1 MKEESKMSYPGIV
14 LDTSAA
20 MALFL
25 QEKEGI
31 QLEEIINNILNSNGQ
46 IFVPSLFWFEV
57 GNTLISAFNRKR
69 ITQEEIQGIE
79 FDISELPVVTDP
91 FPDLAIRIRIREIA
105 ILKNLTYYDAS
116 YVELAKRL
124 ELPLKSF
131 DKKLNLA
138 MS

>member
-1 MKEESKMSYPGIV
+1 MKVESKMSFPGII

-25 QEKEGI
+25 QEEQGI
-31 QLEEIINNILNSNGQ
+31 QIEEIIDNIINANGQ

-69 ITQEEIQGIE
+69 ITLEEIQGIE
-79 FDISELPVVTDP
+79 FDLSELPIVTDP
-91 FPDLAIRIRIREIA
+91 LPNIAIRIRIREIA
-105 ILKNLTYYDAS
+105 ISKKLTYYDAS
-116 YVELAKRL
+116 YIELAKRL
-124 ELPLKSF
+124 QLPLKSF

>member
-1 MKEESKMSYPGIV
+1 MKVESKMGFPGFV

-25 QEKEGI
+25 QEEEGI
-31 QLEEIINNILNSNGQ
+31 QIEEILNDIINANGQ

-57 GNTLISAFNRKR
+57 GNTLISAFKRKR
-69 ITQEEIQGIE
+69 ITLEEIQGIE
-79 FDISELPVVTDP
+79 FDISKLPIVTDSL
-91 FPDLAIRIRIREIA
+91 PDLAIRIRIREIA
-105 ILKNLTYYDAS
+105 NSKGLTYYDAS

-131 DKKLNLA
+131 DKKIHLA

>member
-1 MKEESKMSYPGIV
+1 MKEESKINFPGIV

-25 QEKEGI
+25 QEEEGVE
-31 QLEEIINNILNSNGQ
+31 LEELINNIINANGQ

-57 GNTLISAFNRKR
+57 GNTLVSAFIRKR
-69 ITQEEIQGIE
+69 ITLEEIQGIE
-79 FDISELPVVTDP
+79 FDISELPIVTDP
-91 FPDLAIRIRIREIA
+91 LPDLAIRIRTREIA
-105 ILKNLTYYDAS
+105 ILKKLTYYDAS

-131 DKKLNLA
+131 DKKIHLA

>member
-1 MKEESKMSYPGIV
+1 MKEENKINFPGIV

-25 QEKEGI
+25 QEEEGI
-31 QLEEIINNILNSNGQ
+31 QLEEIINNIINANGQ

-57 GNTLISAFNRKR
+57 GNTLISAVNRKR
-69 ITQEEIQGIE
+69 ITQDEIQGIE
-79 FDISELPVVTDP
+79 FDISELPIVTDAL
-91 FPDLAIRIRIREIA
+91 PDLSVRIRIREIA
-105 ILKNLTYYDAS
+105 ILKKLTYYDAS

-124 ELPLKSF
+124 QLPLKSF
-131 DKKLNLA
+131 DKKIHLA